1 MSNKTFTFVGSSVLK
16 GKTKV
21 RYTND
26 QTRIKILMKNGHT
39 NVDFVEL
46 PRAMTKAEMAA
57 EGFLAKVLPEG
68 TDVSKVAEA

>member
-1 MSNKTFTFVGSSVLK
+1 MSNKTFTFVGSSALK

-26 QTRIKILMKNGHT
+26 QTRVKILIKNGHT

-46 PRAMTKAEMAA
+46 PRAMTKAEIVA
-57 EGFLAKVLPEG
+57 EGYLAKVLPEG
-68 TDVSKVAEA
+68 TDLSKVAEA